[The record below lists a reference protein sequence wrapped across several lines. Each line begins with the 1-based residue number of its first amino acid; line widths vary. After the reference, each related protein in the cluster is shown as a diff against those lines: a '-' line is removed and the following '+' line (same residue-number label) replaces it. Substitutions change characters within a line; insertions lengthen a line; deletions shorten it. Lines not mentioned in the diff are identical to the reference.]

1 MNIKLGN
8 YRMQQPQQAGSP
20 NWLPPFQIDWMVATI
35 LVILGANIEKI
46 PEQYHTQ
53 LGNPLIFL
61 IGMLFSAGL
70 AALKQIPIAFAIAFF
85 LVNLIRLMPRKQL
98 GKEHYPGKKQD
109 APTKEGFV
117 PSGTMDWVTTQK
129 KWFVEKVLNE
139 RPVGIQEK
147 EVSTYPIQA

>member
-1 MNIKLGN
+1 
-8 YRMQQPQQAGSP
+8 MQQQQAGGP
-20 NWLPPFQIDWMVATI
+20 NWLPPIQIEWIFATV

-53 LGNPLIFL
+53 LANPLIFL

-85 LVNLIRLMPRKQL
+85 LVNLIRLMPKKGV
-98 GKEHYPGKKQD
+98 GKEHYPGKKPE
-109 APTKEGFV
+109 AAKIEGFV

-147 EVSTYPIQA
+147 EVATYPIQS